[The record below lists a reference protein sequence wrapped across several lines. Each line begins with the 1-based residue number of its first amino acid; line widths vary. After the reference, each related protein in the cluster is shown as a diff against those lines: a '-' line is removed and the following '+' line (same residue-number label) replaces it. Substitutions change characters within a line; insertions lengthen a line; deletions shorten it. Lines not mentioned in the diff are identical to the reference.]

1 MGLSLDG
8 LSSGLDT
15 TTLINSLMQVE
26 AIPQNI
32 LKNKAKSTQTMIA
45 ALQALNTKVADLA
58 KVTGKIADS
67 KSLQFLSTSSSSES
81 LKVSTLTGA
90 GPGSLKFTVDRLAT
104 SQQAVT
110 DVLGEWDTDSVTL
123 TAADGT
129 ETVIT
134 AKSNSLDDIASAIND
149 SEAGVSAVKVPAGNG
164 LYRLQLTST
173 ETGSQNGFT
182 VSGTTVAI
190 TQIRAAQDAEITI
203 WSGTDAEQKATS
215 ATNTFSSLLPAV
227 EVTVSETSSQPVTLA
242 VTRDAEA
249 TSKAA
254 EELVGSLNSLFGFI
268 STNTAVS
275 TGISGATSGMIFT
288 GDSTVRT
295 VKQRITDAA
304 IMPIDGKSPSEIGIS
319 VTRNGT
325 IEFDSAKFSKAM
337 ADNPKYVEGVLGA
350 IAGRV
355 AEVAEGIS
363 DKRDGMIASRIQG
376 QESVSKRLD
385 NQILEWDR
393 RLDSREATLKK
404 IYSALEVQ
412 LSNLNSQQSYL
423 ASQLA
428 ALPTQ
433 EKK

>member
-8 LSSGLDT
+8 LASGLDT

-32 LKNKAKSTQTMIA
+32 LKNKAKSAQTMLS

-58 KVTGKIADS
+58 KVAGKISDP

-81 LKVSTLTGA
+81 LKVSPSIGA
-90 GPGSLKFTVDRLAT
+90 VTGSLDFTVNRLAT
-104 SQQAVT
+104 SQQMVTDAVT
-110 DVLGEWDTDSVTL
+110 EWDSDSVTL
-123 TAADGT
+123 TAADGSG
-129 ETVIT
+129 TVIT
-134 AKSNSLDDIASAIND
+134 AKSNSLDDIASAINS
-149 SEAGVSAVKVPAGNG
+149 SEAGVSAVKVAAGDG

-173 ETGSQNGFT
+173 ETGSKNGFT
-182 VSGTTVAI
+182 LSGTNVGTA
-190 TQIRAAQDAEITI
+190 QIRAAQDAEITL
-203 WSGTDAEQKATS
+203 WAGTEAEQKVTS
-215 ATNTFSSLLPAV
+215 VTNTFGSLLPSV
-227 EVTVSETSSQPVTLA
+227 EVTVTEASSQPVSLI
-242 VTRDAEA
+242 VTRDAKA

-275 TGISGATSGMIFT
+275 TGASGATSGMIFT

-295 VKQRITDAA
+295 IKQRVMDAA
-304 IMPIDGKSPSEIGIS
+304 IMPVDGNSPSEIGIS
-319 VTRNGT
+319 VTRHGT
-325 IEFDSAKFSKAM
+325 VEFDSTKFSKAL
-337 ADNPKYVEGVLGA
+337 AGDPQYVEEALGQ

-355 AEVAEGIS
+355 AEVANNIS
-363 DKRDGMIASRIQG
+363 DKRDGAIASRIRG

-385 NQILEWDR
+385 TQILEWDR
-393 RLDSREATLKK
+393 RLDSRGATLKK

>member
-32 LKNKAKSTQTMIA
+32 LKNKAKSTQTMIS

-90 GPGSLKFTVDRLAT
+90 GPGSLDFTVDRLAT
-104 SQQAVT
+104 SQQAVS
-110 DVLGEWDTDSVTL
+110 DVVGEWDTDSVTL

-134 AKSNSLDDIASAIND
+134 SKSNSLDDIASAINN

-203 WSGTDAEQKATS
+203 WSGTDAEQKVTS

-275 TGISGATSGMIFT
+275 TASSGATSGMIFT

-295 VKQRITDAA
+295 VKQRIMDAA

-325 IEFDSAKFSKAM
+325 IEFDSAKFSKAV
-337 ADNPKYVEGVLGA
+337 ADNPKYAEGVLGA

-385 NQILEWDR
+385 TQILEWDR